1 MVGLLAAPHLGAQT
15 AGTVMLGAG
24 ATKVQPNV
32 KSGDLTPAPFPGAQI
47 DLRSDTRVSGRVSY
61 MLTDHVAIDLP
72 LALPFRLDLVADG
85 AIAGVG
91 KIGEVR
97 ALPATLLGQYRFL
110 APTSPVRPYAGAGLS
125 YVKFYKATGSPTL
138 NALTGAMPGKPTSLS
153 VDSKFAPTFQ
163 LGGTYA
169 FADHWFVD
177 ANVTYTFLKTRA
189 SLSTG
194 QTLELRVDPSAFT
207 VGVGYA
213 Y

>member
-1 MVGLLAAPHLGAQT
+1 
-15 AGTVMLGAG
+15 MLRAG

-47 DLRSDTRVSGRVSY
+47 DLRSDTRFSGGASY
-61 MLTDHVAIDLP
+61 LLTDHVSVDLP
-72 LALPFRLDLVADG
+72 LALPFKLDLVGDG
-85 AIAGVG
+85 VIAPVG

-110 APTSPVRPYAGAGLS
+110 APTSPFRPYAGAGLS
-125 YVKFYKATGSPTL
+125 YVKFYKASGTPTL
-138 NALTGAMPGKPTSLS
+138 NALTSATQGHPTSLS

-177 ANVTYTFLKTRA
+177 ANMTYTVFKTRA
-189 SLSTG
+189 SLSNG
-194 QTLELRVDPSAFT
+194 QTLELRVDPSAFAI
-207 VGVGYA
+207 GIGYA